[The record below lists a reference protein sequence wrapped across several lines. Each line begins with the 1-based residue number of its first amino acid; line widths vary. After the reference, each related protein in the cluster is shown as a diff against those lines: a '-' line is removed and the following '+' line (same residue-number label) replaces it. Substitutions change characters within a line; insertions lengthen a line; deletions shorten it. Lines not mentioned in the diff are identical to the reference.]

1 MKEFFTYLVKNLVD
15 QPDSVDIQVVEQE
28 NQTLV
33 EIRVAQKDISKVI
46 GRQGRMVN
54 SLRTLAITIGA
65 RFGKRVRLEV
75 VNDEGASE
83 EASEGASA
91 T

>member
-15 QPDSVDIQVVEQE
+15 QPDAVDIQVIENENDTMVE
-28 NQTLV
+28 V
-33 EIRVAQKDISKVI
+33 RVSPTDVAKVI

-75 VNDEGASE
+75 IN
-83 EASEGASA
+83 
-91 T
+91 

>member
-15 QPDSVDIQVVEQE
+15 QPDSVDIQVVEKDSD
-28 NQTLV
+28 TLV
-33 EIRVAQKDISKVI
+33 EVRVSPTDVAKVI

-65 RFGKRVRLEV
+65 RFGKRVRLEII
-75 VNDEGASE
+75 N
-83 EASEGASA
+83 
-91 T
+91 